1 MKKTLAALAVL
12 SAFAGSAIAADVTL
26 YGRVDLGLR
35 YTNVDSDVQ
44 GEDDVSEFEM
54 ASGNYTGNR
63 FGLKGTEELGN
74 GMKVG
79 FVLENGFDA
88 DDGTFDSNGDRMF
101 GREAQVKIMGNFGEL
116 GLGRSSILASDA
128 GSYGIGGGFNTFGT
142 GWGDVGSQSLLW
154 GAGFSTRYDNM
165 LTYVTPEFAGFKVY
179 AQYSFGDGSGDEN
192 KSTSNRYY
200 GIGATYT
207 NGGLNLL
214 AVVDS
219 VNKKSNPS
227 LDISVGGTS
236 DEYDIDGAD
245 VKDTVRAIVGGSY
258 DFGFVKPYLS
268 VAYFKDGKITDMGG
282 VYDRSVTGTIDG
294 VDGVVKA
301 DLGDVMSLIYFD
313 GYAVSLGADAPLF
326 GGKIHGMVGYVD
338 ADSDR
343 NVGGNNRDVFD
354 FSKIDFTRWMVGVGY
369 DYNLSK
375 RTVLYVDAGY
385 MKDSWEFSNATSE
398 YKDNDPSMFQ
408 FALGMAHYF

>member
-54 ASGNYTGNR
+54 ASGNYTGSR

-101 GREAQVKIMGNFGEL
+101 GREALVKIMGNFGEL

-154 GAGFSTRYDNM
+154 GAGFSSRYDNM

-192 KSTSNRYY
+192 KSNSNRYY

-227 LDISVGGTS
+227 IDYSAGGS
-236 DEYDIDGAD
+236 SHEYDFEGAD

-268 VAYFKDGKITDMGG
+268 VGYFKDGKITDMGG
-282 VYDRSVTGTIDG
+282 IYDRDVSIGNASVN
-294 VDGVVKA
+294 V
-301 DLGDVMSLIYFD
+301 GDAMSYMYFD
-313 GYAVSLGADAPLF
+313 GFAVALGADAPLF
-326 GGKIHGMVGYVD
+326 GGKIHGMVGYLD

-343 NVGGNNRDVFD
+343 SVMGSYDDPDLGIN
-354 FSKIDFTRWMVGVGY
+354 KIDFTRWMVGVGY

-385 MKDSWEFSNATSE
+385 MKDSWEFKGDSTLT
-398 YKDNDPSMFQ
+398 DNDPSMFQ

>member
-35 YTNVDSDVQ
+35 YTNVDADIQ
-44 GEDDVSEFEM
+44 GEDDVSQFEM

-74 GMKVG
+74 GLKVG
-79 FVLENGFDA
+79 FVLENGFNA
-88 DDGTFDSNGDRMF
+88 DDGSLGTSGDIFD
-101 GREAQVKIMGNFGEL
+101 REAQVKIMGNFGEL
-116 GLGRSSILASDA
+116 GLGRSSIIASDS

-154 GAGFSTRYDNM
+154 GAGFSSRYDNM

-219 VNKKSNPS
+219 VNKKSNPT
-227 LDISVGGTS
+227 IEVGGKSETIS
-236 DEYDIDGAD
+236 DYLPVD
-245 VKDTVRAIVGGSY
+245 VKDTVRAVVGGSY
-258 DFGFVKPYLS
+258 DFGVVKPYLA
-268 VAYFKDGKITDMGG
+268 VGYFKEGSISDMGG
-282 VYDRSVTGTIDG
+282 VYDRDIDAID
-294 VDGVVKA
+294 VN
-301 DLGDVMSLIYFD
+301 LGDVMSYVYFD
-313 GYAVSLGADAPLF
+313 GFAVALGADAPLF
-326 GGKIHGMVGYVD
+326 GGKIHGMVGYLD

-343 NVGGNNRDVFD
+343 TVLGSNSDLGLD
-354 FSKIDFTRWMVGVGY
+354 KIDFTRWMVGVGY

-375 RTVLYVDAGY
+375 RTVVYVDAGY
-385 MKDSWEFSNATSE
+385 MKDSWEFKGLGDAGL
-398 YKDNDPSMFQ
+398 DNDPTMFQ
-408 FALGMAHYF
+408 AALGMVHYF

>member
-12 SAFAGSAIAADVTL
+12 SAFAGSALAADVTL
-26 YGRVDLGLR
+26 YGRADLGLR
-35 YTNVDSDVQ
+35 YSHVDGDQANKDAV
-44 GEDDVSEFEM
+44 DTFEM
-54 ASGNYTGNR
+54 ASGNYSGSR

-74 GMKVG
+74 GLKVG
-79 FVLENGFDA
+79 FVLENGFNA
-88 DDGTFDSNGDRMF
+88 DDGSLGTSGDIFD
-101 GREAQVKIMGNFGEL
+101 REAQVKIMGNFGEL
-116 GLGRSSILASDA
+116 GLGRSSIIASDA

-154 GAGFSTRYDNM
+154 GAGFSSRYDNM

-219 VNKKSNPS
+219 VNKKSNPTIKVAGES
-227 LDISVGGTS
+227 ESIAELVG
-236 DEYDIDGAD
+236 ENVD
-245 VKDTVRAIVGGSY
+245 VKDTVRAVVGGSY
-258 DFGFVKPYLS
+258 DFGVVKPYLA
-268 VAYFKDGKITDMGG
+268 VGYFKDGSISDMGG
-282 VYDRSVTGTIDG
+282 VYDRDIDAID
-294 VDGVVKA
+294 VN
-301 DLGDVMSLIYFD
+301 LGDVMSYVYFD
-313 GYAVSLGADAPLF
+313 GFAVALGADAPLF
-326 GGKIHGMVGYVD
+326 GGKIHGMVGYLD

-343 NVGGNNRDVFD
+343 TVLGSNSDLGLD
-354 FSKIDFTRWMVGVGY
+354 KIDFTRWMVGVGY

-375 RTVLYVDAGY
+375 RTVVYVDAGY
-385 MKDSWEFSNATSE
+385 MKDSWEIKGGADLDF
-398 YKDNDPSMFQ
+398 DNDPSMFQ
-408 FALGMAHYF
+408 AALGMVHYF

>member
-35 YTNVDSDVQ
+35 YTNVDADVQ
-44 GEDDVSEFEM
+44 GEDDVSQFEM

-74 GMKVG
+74 GLKVG
-79 FVLENGFDA
+79 FVLENGFNA
-88 DDGTFDSNGDRMF
+88 DDGSLGTSGDIFD
-101 GREAQVKIMGNFGEL
+101 REAQVKIMGNFGEL
-116 GLGRSSILASDA
+116 GLGRSSIIASDA

-154 GAGFSTRYDNM
+154 GAGFSSRYDNM

-219 VNKKSNPS
+219 VNKKSNPTIKVAGES
-227 LDISVGGTS
+227 ESIAELVG
-236 DEYDIDGAD
+236 ENVD
-245 VKDTVRAIVGGSY
+245 VKDTVRAVVGGSY
-258 DFGFVKPYLS
+258 DFGVVKPYLA
-268 VAYFKDGKITDMGG
+268 VGYFKDGSISDMGG
-282 VYDRSVTGTIDG
+282 VYDRDIDAID
-294 VDGVVKA
+294 VN
-301 DLGDVMSLIYFD
+301 LGDVMSYVYFD
-313 GYAVSLGADAPLF
+313 GFAVALGADAPLF
-326 GGKIHGMVGYVD
+326 GGKIHGMVGYLD

-343 NVGGNNRDVFD
+343 TVLGSNSDLGLD
-354 FSKIDFTRWMVGVGY
+354 KIDFTRWMVGVGY

-375 RTVLYVDAGY
+375 RTVVYVDAGY
-385 MKDSWEFSNATSE
+385 MKDSWEIKGGADLDF
-398 YKDNDPSMFQ
+398 DNDPSMFQ
-408 FALGMAHYF
+408 AALGMVHYF

>member
-1 MKKTLAALAVL
+1 MKKSLAALAVL
-12 SAFAGSAIAADVTL
+12 AAFTSASFAADVTL

-35 YTNVDSDVQ
+35 YTNIDRDLPGQ
-44 GEDDVSEFEM
+44 DDVSTFEM
-54 ASGNYTGNR
+54 SSGNYTGSR
-63 FGLKGTEELGN
+63 FGLKGTEDLGN

-101 GREAQVKIMGNFGEL
+101 GREAQVKIMGSFGEL

-128 GSYGIGGGFNTFGT
+128 GSYGIGGGFSPFGT

-154 GAGFSTRYDNM
+154 GAGISSRYDNM

-192 KSTSNRYY
+192 KSNSNRYY

-219 VNKKSNPS
+219 VNKKSDPS
-227 LDISVGGTS
+227 LKIGGT
-236 DEYDIDGAD
+236 DVDLDAD

-258 DFGFVKPYLS
+258 DFGAVKPFLS
-268 VAYFKDGKITDMGG
+268 VAYFKDGKIGDMGG
-282 VYDRSVTGTIDG
+282 IYDINLTDIDP
-294 VDGVVKA
+294 VLA
-301 DLGDVMSLIYFD
+301 DIDTNIGDVMSYLYFD
-313 GYAVSLGADAPLF
+313 GFAVALGADAPLF
-326 GGKIHGMVGYVD
+326 GGKLHGVVGYLD
-338 ADSDR
+338 ADCDRTAAR
-343 NVGGNNRDVFD
+343 NVNEYLGD
-354 FSKIDFTRWMVGVGY
+354 FKIDFKRWMVGVGY

-375 RTVLYVDAGY
+375 RTVVYVDAGY
-385 MKDSWEFSNATSE
+385 AQDKIEIEGDSL
-398 YKDNDPSMFQ
+398 KPSMFQ
-408 FALGMAHYF
+408 AALGMAHYF

>member
-35 YTNVDSDVQ
+35 YTNVDADIQ
-44 GEDDVSEFEM
+44 GEDDVSQFEM

-74 GMKVG
+74 GLKVG
-79 FVLENGFDA
+79 FVLENGFNA
-88 DDGTFDSNGDRMF
+88 DDGSLGTSGDIFD
-101 GREAQVKIMGNFGEL
+101 REAQVKIMGNFGEL
-116 GLGRSSILASDA
+116 GLGRSSIIASDA

-154 GAGFSTRYDNM
+154 GAGFSSRYDNM

-219 VNKKSNPS
+219 VNKKSNPE
-227 LDISVGGTS
+227 IEFKGT
-236 DEYDIDGAD
+236 DTAIPNAD
-245 VKDTVRAIVGGSY
+245 VKDTVRAVVGGSY
-258 DFGFVKPYLS
+258 DFGFVKPYLA
-268 VAYFKDGKITDMGG
+268 VGYFKDGSITDMGG
-282 VYDRSVTGTIDG
+282 VYDRDTEIILGEETG
-294 VDGVVKA
+294 KA
-301 DLGDVMSLIYFD
+301 NLGDAMSYMYFD
-313 GYAVSLGADAPLF
+313 GFAVAVGADAPLF
-326 GGKIHGMVGYVD
+326 GGTIHGMLGYLD

-343 NVGGNNRDVFD
+343 DVTGSYD
-354 FSKIDFTRWMVGVGY
+354 GDKIDFTRWIVGVGY

-375 RTVLYVDAGY
+375 RTVVYVDAGY
-385 MKDSWEFSNATSE
+385 MKDSWEFKGLGDAGL
-398 YKDNDPSMFQ
+398 DNDPTMFQ
-408 FALGMAHYF
+408 AALGMVHYF

>member
-1 MKKTLAALAVL
+1 MKKSLAALAVL
-12 SAFAGSAIAADVTL
+12 AAFTSASFAADVTL

-44 GEDDVSEFEM
+44 NENDVSTFEM
-54 ASGNYTGNR
+54 SSGNYTGSR
-63 FGLKGTEELGN
+63 FGLKGTEDLGN

-88 DDGTFDSNGDRMF
+88 DDGTFDANGDRMF
-101 GREAQVKIMGNFGEL
+101 GREAQVKIMGSFGEL

-154 GAGFSTRYDNM
+154 GAGFSSRYDNM

-192 KSTSNRYY
+192 KSNSNRYY

-219 VNKKSNPS
+219 VNKKSNPK
-227 LDISVGGTS
+227 LDVDGTS
-236 DEYDIDGAD
+236 TALSTYGDVD
-245 VKDTVRAIVGGSY
+245 VKDTVRAVVGGSY

-268 VAYFKDGKITDMGG
+268 VGYFKDGKITDMGG
-282 VYDRSVTGTIDG
+282 IYDRDVSDIFVDDASVN
-294 VDGVVKA
+294 V
-301 DLGDVMSLIYFD
+301 GDAMSYMYFD
-313 GYAVSLGADAPLF
+313 GFAVAVGADAPLF
-326 GGKIHGMVGYVD
+326 GGKIHGMVGYLD

-343 NVGGNNRDVFD
+343 SVMGSYKDTDMGIN
-354 FSKIDFTRWMVGVGY
+354 KIDFTRWMVGVGY

-385 MKDSWEFSNATSE
+385 MKDSWEFKGDSTLT
-398 YKDNDPSMFQ
+398 DNDPSMFQ

>member
-35 YTNVDSDVQ
+35 YTNVDADIQ
-44 GEDDVSEFEM
+44 GEDDVSQFEM

-74 GMKVG
+74 GLKVG
-79 FVLENGFDA
+79 FVLENGFNA
-88 DDGTFDSNGDRMF
+88 DDGSLGTSGDIFD
-101 GREAQVKIMGNFGEL
+101 REAQVKIMGNFGEL
-116 GLGRSSILASDA
+116 GLGRSSIIASDA

-154 GAGFSTRYDNM
+154 GAGFSSRYDNM

-219 VNKKSNPS
+219 VNKKSNPEIEVAGES
-227 LDISVGGTS
+227 ESIAELVGKNV
-236 DEYDIDGAD
+236 D
-245 VKDTVRAIVGGSY
+245 VKDTVRAVVGGSY
-258 DFGFVKPYLS
+258 DFGVVKPYLA
-268 VAYFKDGKITDMGG
+268 VGYFKDGSISDMGG
-282 VYDRSVTGTIDG
+282 VYDRDIDAID
-294 VDGVVKA
+294 VN
-301 DLGDVMSLIYFD
+301 LGDVMSYVYFD
-313 GYAVSLGADAPLF
+313 GFAVALGADAPLF
-326 GGKIHGMVGYVD
+326 GGKIHGMVGYLD

-343 NVGGNNRDVFD
+343 TVLGSNSDLGLD
-354 FSKIDFTRWMVGVGY
+354 KIDFTRWMVGVGY

-375 RTVLYVDAGY
+375 RTVVYVDAGY
-385 MKDSWEFSNATSE
+385 MKDSWEIKGGADLDF
-398 YKDNDPSMFQ
+398 DNDPSMFQ
-408 FALGMAHYF
+408 AALGMVHYF

>member
-35 YTNVDSDVQ
+35 YTNIDRDINGQ
-44 GEDDVSEFEM
+44 DDENTFEM
-54 ASGNYTGNR
+54 ATGNYTGNR

-74 GMKVG
+74 GLKVG
-79 FVLENGFDA
+79 FVLENGFNA
-88 DDGTFDSNGDRMF
+88 DDGSLNSDGDIFD
-101 GREAQVKIMGNFGEL
+101 REAQVKIMGNFGEI

-128 GSYGIGGGFNTFGT
+128 GSYGIGGGFTPFGT

-154 GAGFSTRYDNM
+154 GAGISSRYDNM
-165 LTYVTPEFAGFKVY
+165 LTYVTPEFAGFKIY

-219 VNKKSNPS
+219 VNKKSNPE
-227 LDISVGGTS
+227 LEINGKDTPIAN
-236 DEYDIDGAD
+236 AD

-258 DFGFVKPYLS
+258 DFGVVKPFLS
-268 VAYFKDGKITDMGG
+268 VGYFKDGKIGDMGG
-282 VYDRSVTGTIDG
+282 IYDFDEDFGDIDAPQ
-294 VDGVVKA
+294 VVNIA
-301 DLGDVMSLIYFD
+301 DAMSYLYFD
-313 GYAVSLGADAPLF
+313 GFSVALGADAPLF
-326 GGKIHGMVGYVD
+326 GGTLHGVVGYLD

-343 NVGGNNRDVFD
+343 SVWGSYSDMDLG
-354 FSKIDFTRWMVGVGY
+354 KIDFKRWMVGVGY

-375 RTVLYVDAGY
+375 RTVVYVDAGY
-385 MKDSWEFSNATSE
+385 AQDKIEFEGDSL
-398 YKDNDPSMFQ
+398 KPSMFQ
-408 FALGMAHYF
+408 AALGMVHYF

>member
-35 YTNVDSDVQ
+35 YTNVDADIQ
-44 GEDDVSEFEM
+44 GEDDVSQFEM

-74 GMKVG
+74 GLKVG
-79 FVLENGFDA
+79 FVLENGFNA
-88 DDGTFDSNGDRMF
+88 DDGSLGTSGDIFD
-101 GREAQVKIMGNFGEL
+101 REAQVKIMGNFGEL
-116 GLGRSSILASDA
+116 GLGRSSIIASDA

-154 GAGFSTRYDNM
+154 GAGFSSRYDNM

-219 VNKKSNPS
+219 VNKKSNPEIEFKGN
-227 LDISVGGTS
+227 DTAIPN
-236 DEYDIDGAD
+236 AD
-245 VKDTVRAIVGGSY
+245 VKDTVRAVVGGSY
-258 DFGFVKPYLS
+258 DFGFVKPYLA
-268 VAYFKDGKITDMGG
+268 VGYFKDGSITDMGG
-282 VYDRSVTGTIDG
+282 VYDRDTEIILGEETG
-294 VDGVVKA
+294 KA
-301 DLGDVMSLIYFD
+301 NLGDAMSYMYFD
-313 GYAVSLGADAPLF
+313 GFAVAVGADAPLF
-326 GGKIHGMVGYVD
+326 GGTIHGMLGYLD

-343 NVGGNNRDVFD
+343 DVTGSYD
-354 FSKIDFTRWMVGVGY
+354 GDKIDFTRWIVGVGY

-375 RTVLYVDAGY
+375 RTVVYVDAGY
-385 MKDSWEFSNATSE
+385 MKDSWEFKGLGDAGL
-398 YKDNDPSMFQ
+398 DNDPTMFQ
-408 FALGMAHYF
+408 AALGMVHYF

>member
-1 MKKTLAALAVL
+1 MKKTLTALAVL

-35 YTNVDSDVQ
+35 YTNIDRDIE
-44 GEDDVSEFEM
+44 GMDDENTFEM
-54 ASGNYTGNR
+54 SSGNYTGSR

-101 GREAQVKIMGNFGEL
+101 GREAQIKIMGNFGEI

-128 GSYGIGGGFNTFGT
+128 GSYGIGGGFTPFGT
-142 GWGDVGSQSLLW
+142 GRGDVGSQSLLW
-154 GAGFSTRYDNM
+154 GAGISSRYDNM

-219 VNKKSNPS
+219 VNKKSNPE
-227 LDISVGGTS
+227 LEINGKDTAIP
-236 DEYDIDGAD
+236 GAD

-258 DFGFVKPYLS
+258 DFGVVKPFLS
-268 VAYFKDGKITDMGG
+268 VGYFKDGKIGDMGG
-282 VYDRSVTGTIDG
+282 IYDVDDTISYEGKDYTYN
-294 VDGVVKA
+294 VA
-301 DLGDVMSLIYFD
+301 DAMSYIYFD
-313 GYAVSLGADAPLF
+313 GFSVAIGADAPLF
-326 GGKIHGMVGYVD
+326 GGKLHGVVGYLD

-343 NVGGNNRDVFD
+343 TVLGSNSDLIDGLG
-354 FSKIDFTRWMVGVGY
+354 KIDFKRWMVGVGY

-375 RTVLYVDAGY
+375 RTVVYVDAGY
-385 MKDSWEFSNATSE
+385 AQDKIEFEGLSQ
-398 YKDNDPSMFQ
+398 KPSMFQ
-408 FALGMAHYF
+408 AALGMAHYF

>member
-54 ASGNYTGNR
+54 ASGNYTGSR

-268 VAYFKDGKITDMGG
+268 VGYFKDGKITDMGG
-282 VYDRSVTGTIDG
+282 IYDRDVSIGNASVN
-294 VDGVVKA
+294 V
-301 DLGDVMSLIYFD
+301 GDAMSYMYFD
-313 GYAVSLGADAPLF
+313 GFAVALGADAPLF
-326 GGKIHGMVGYVD
+326 GGKIHGMVGYLD

-343 NVGGNNRDVFD
+343 SVMGSYDDPDLGIN
-354 FSKIDFTRWMVGVGY
+354 KIDFTRWMVGVGY

-385 MKDSWEFSNATSE
+385 MKDSWEFKGDSTLT
-398 YKDNDPSMFQ
+398 DNDPSMFQ

>member
-35 YTNVDSDVQ
+35 YTNVDADIQ
-44 GEDDVSEFEM
+44 GEDDVSQFEM

-74 GMKVG
+74 GLKVG
-79 FVLENGFDA
+79 CVLENGFNA
-88 DDGTFDSNGDRMF
+88 DDGSLGTSGDIFD
-101 GREAQVKIMGNFGEL
+101 REAQVKIMGNFGEL
-116 GLGRSSILASDA
+116 GLGRSSIIASDA

-154 GAGFSTRYDNM
+154 GAGFSSRYDNM

-219 VNKKSNPS
+219 VNKKSNPEIEVAGES
-227 LDISVGGTS
+227 ESIAELVGKNV
-236 DEYDIDGAD
+236 D
-245 VKDTVRAIVGGSY
+245 VKDTVRAVVGGSY
-258 DFGFVKPYLS
+258 DFGVVKPYLA
-268 VAYFKDGKITDMGG
+268 VGYFKDGSISDMGG
-282 VYDRSVTGTIDG
+282 VYDRDIDAID
-294 VDGVVKA
+294 VN
-301 DLGDVMSLIYFD
+301 LGDVMSYVYFD
-313 GYAVSLGADAPLF
+313 GFAVALGADAPLF
-326 GGKIHGMVGYVD
+326 GGKIHGMVGYLD

-343 NVGGNNRDVFD
+343 TVLGSNSDLGLD
-354 FSKIDFTRWMVGVGY
+354 KIDFTRWMVGVGY

-375 RTVLYVDAGY
+375 RTVVYVDAGY
-385 MKDSWEFSNATSE
+385 MKDSWEIKGGADLDF
-398 YKDNDPSMFQ
+398 DNDPSMFQ
-408 FALGMAHYF
+408 AALGMVHYF

>member
-54 ASGNYTGNR
+54 ASGNYTGSR

-154 GAGFSTRYDNM
+154 GAGFSSRYDNM

-192 KSTSNRYY
+192 KSNSNRYY

-227 LDISVGGTS
+227 IDSAGGSS
-236 DEYDIDGAD
+236 DFEGAD

-268 VAYFKDGKITDMGG
+268 VGYFKDGKITDMGG
-282 VYDRSVTGTIDG
+282 IYDRDVSI
-294 VDGVVKA
+294 
-301 DLGDVMSLIYFD
+301 GDAMSYMYFD
-313 GYAVSLGADAPLF
+313 GFAVALGADAPLF
-326 GGKIHGMVGYVD
+326 GGKIHGMVGYLD

-343 NVGGNNRDVFD
+343 SVMGSSDDPDLGIN
-354 FSKIDFTRWMVGVGY
+354 KIDFTRWMVGVGY

-385 MKDSWEFSNATSE
+385 MKDSWEFKGDSTLT
-398 YKDNDPSMFQ
+398 DNDPSMFQ

>member
-1 MKKTLAALAVL
+1 MAVST
-12 SAFAGSAIAADVTL
+12 SACVIRMF
-26 YGRVDLGLR
+26 
-35 YTNVDSDVQ
+35 DSDVQ

-54 ASGNYTGNR
+54 ASGNYTGSR

-154 GAGFSTRYDNM
+154 GAGFSSRYDNM

-192 KSTSNRYY
+192 KSNSNRYY

-227 LDISVGGTS
+227 IDYSAGGS
-236 DEYDIDGAD
+236 SHEYDFEGAD

-268 VAYFKDGKITDMGG
+268 VGYFKDGKITDMGG
-282 VYDRSVTGTIDG
+282 IYDRDVSIGNASVN
-294 VDGVVKA
+294 V
-301 DLGDVMSLIYFD
+301 GDAMSYMYFD
-313 GYAVSLGADAPLF
+313 GFAVALGADAPLF
-326 GGKIHGMVGYVD
+326 GGKIHGMVGYLD

-343 NVGGNNRDVFD
+343 SVMGSYDDPDLGIN
-354 FSKIDFTRWMVGVGY
+354 KIDFTRWMVGVGY

-385 MKDSWEFSNATSE
+385 MKDSWEFKGDSTLT
-398 YKDNDPSMFQ
+398 DNDPSMFQ

>member
-35 YTNVDSDVQ
+35 YTNIDRDIE
-44 GEDDVSEFEM
+44 GMDDENTFEM
-54 ASGNYTGNR
+54 SSGNYTGSR

-101 GREAQVKIMGNFGEL
+101 GREAQIKIMGNFGEI

-128 GSYGIGGGFNTFGT
+128 GSYGIGGGFTPFGT

-154 GAGFSTRYDNM
+154 GAGISSRYDNM
-165 LTYVTPEFAGFKVY
+165 LTYVTPEFAGFKIY

-227 LDISVGGTS
+227 IDYTDAATGDSE
-236 DEYDIDGAD
+236 EYDFVDAD
-245 VKDTVRAIVGGSY
+245 VKDTVRAVVGGSY

-268 VAYFKDGKITDMGG
+268 FGYFKDGSISDMGG
-282 VYDRSVTGTIDG
+282 IYDRDVSVFDKQTSEK
-294 VDGVVKA
+294 VA
-301 DLGDVMSLIYFD
+301 DVNLGDAMSYMYFD
-313 GYAVSLGADAPLF
+313 GFAVAVGADAPLF
-326 GGKIHGMVGYVD
+326 GGTIHGMVGYLD

-343 NVGGNNRDVFD
+343 DVTGSYD
-354 FSKIDFTRWMVGVGY
+354 GDKIDFTRWIVGVGY

-375 RTVLYVDAGY
+375 RTVVYVDAGY
-385 MKDSWEFSNATSE
+385 MKDSWEFKGETGLD
-398 YKDNDPSMFQ
+398 DNDPSMFQ
-408 FALGMAHYF
+408 AALGMVHYF

>member
-35 YTNVDSDVQ
+35 YTNVDADIQ
-44 GEDDVSEFEM
+44 GEDDVSQFEM

-74 GMKVG
+74 GLKVG
-79 FVLENGFDA
+79 FVLENGFNA
-88 DDGTFDSNGDRMF
+88 DDGSLGTSGDIFD
-101 GREAQVKIMGNFGEL
+101 REAQVKIMGNFGEL
-116 GLGRSSILASDA
+116 GLGRSSIIASDA

-154 GAGFSTRYDNM
+154 GAGFSSRYDNM

-219 VNKKSNPS
+219 VNKKSNPE
-227 LDISVGGTS
+227 IEFKGT
-236 DEYDIDGAD
+236 DTAIPNAD
-245 VKDTVRAIVGGSY
+245 VKDTVRAVVGGSY
-258 DFGFVKPYLS
+258 DFGFVKPYLA
-268 VAYFKDGKITDMGG
+268 VGYFKDGSISDMGG
-282 VYDRSVTGTIDG
+282 VYDRDIDAIG
-294 VDGVVKA
+294 VN
-301 DLGDVMSLIYFD
+301 LGDVMSYVYFD
-313 GYAVSLGADAPLF
+313 GFAVALGADAPLF
-326 GGKIHGMVGYVD
+326 GGKIHGMVGYLD

-343 NVGGNNRDVFD
+343 TVLGSNSDLGLD
-354 FSKIDFTRWMVGVGY
+354 KIDFTRWMVGVGY

-375 RTVLYVDAGY
+375 RTVVYVDAGY
-385 MKDSWEFSNATSE
+385 MKDSWEIKGGADLDF
-398 YKDNDPSMFQ
+398 DNDPSMFQ
-408 FALGMAHYF
+408 AALGMVHYF

>member
-1 MKKTLAALAVL
+1 MKKTIAALAVL

-35 YTNVDSDVQ
+35 YTNIDRDIE
-44 GEDDVSEFEM
+44 GMDDENTFEM
-54 ASGNYTGNR
+54 SSGNYTGSR

-101 GREAQVKIMGNFGEL
+101 GREAQVKIMGNFGEI

-128 GSYGIGGGFNTFGT
+128 GSYGIGGGFTPFGT

-154 GAGFSTRYDNM
+154 GAGISSRYDNM

-192 KSTSNRYY
+192 KSTTNRYY

-219 VNKKSNPS
+219 VNKKSNPTLEIGGEDYD
-227 LDISVGGTS
+227 LD
-236 DEYDIDGAD
+236 AD

-258 DFGFVKPYLS
+258 DFGVVKPFLS
-268 VAYFKDGKITDMGG
+268 VAYFKDGKIGDMGG
-282 VYDRSVTGTIDG
+282 IYDLNLSDIYSEWPSAFDTNI
-294 VDGVVKA
+294 
-301 DLGDVMSLIYFD
+301 GDVMSYLYFD
-313 GYAVSLGADAPLF
+313 GYAVALGADAPLF
-326 GGKIHGMVGYVD
+326 GGKLHGVVGYLD
-338 ADSDR
+338 ADCDR
-343 NVGGNNRDVFD
+343 TADRRVNVVLDGT
-354 FSKIDFTRWMVGVGY
+354 KIDFKRWMVGVGY

-375 RTVLYVDAGY
+375 RTVVYVDAGY
-385 MKDSWEFSNATSE
+385 AQDKIEFEGDSI
-398 YKDNDPSMFQ
+398 KPSMFQ
-408 FALGMAHYF
+408 AALGMAHYF